1 MEEMEPTSR
10 FHSEMEELL
19 RPRIKPKAPASLK
32 QNVLQAI
39 EHDPPAQSRPQHA
52 ARRISA
58 WWAAAAVLLIGVLTF
73 AFWPKEKDSL
83 IPSKANRMQV
93 AMQNPHEEKVQSG
106 SPLSPK
112 GEAKVSEDKNGRPV
126 PLVASSSQSTQEE
139 ETTNLQPV
147 LESEETT
154 NLQPVLESEET
165 TNLQPVLESEETMNH
180 PPIHEA
186 SVEALTPYEQQLL
199 ANFEANRDF
208 VNACLAE
215 EFAQVRFMQQR
226 LGQSTQQYLQQYR
239 EVQQRITEQIRED
252 IDNIAP
258 KEQSAEEV

>member
-1 MEEMEPTSR
+1 MMEEKEPTSR

-73 AFWPKEKDSL
+73 ALWPQEKEPL
-83 IPSKANRMQV
+83 IQPQANGRQVAIQHPHPQESKA
-93 AMQNPHEEKVQSG
+93 QSG

-126 PLVASSSQSTQEE
+126 PLVASSLQSTQEE

-165 TNLQPVLESEETMNH
+165 MNH
-180 PPIHEA
+180 SPIHEE
-186 SVEALTPYEQQLL
+186 SIEALTPYEQQLL
-199 ANFEANRDF
+199 ANFETNRDF
-208 VNACLAE
+208 VNTCLAE

-239 EVQQRITEQIRED
+239 ELQQRITEQIRED

>member
-1 MEEMEPTSR
+1 MMEEMEPTSR

-73 AFWPKEKDSL
+73 ALWPKEKDSL
-83 IPSKANRMQV
+83 IPSQAHRMQV

-112 GEAKVSEDKNGRPV
+112 GEAKVSEDINGRPV
-126 PLVASSSQSTQEE
+126 ALVASSSQSTQEE
-139 ETTNLQPV
+139 ETTSLQPV

-154 NLQPVLESEET
+154 NLQPVLESEG
-165 TNLQPVLESEETMNH
+165 TMNH
-180 PPIHEA
+180 PPIHEE
-186 SVEALTPYEQQLL
+186 SIEALTPYEQQLL
-199 ANFEANRDF
+199 ANFETNRDF

-239 EVQQRITEQIRED
+239 ELQQRITEQIRED

>member
-1 MEEMEPTSR
+1 MMEEMEPTNR

-58 WWAAAAVLLIGVLTF
+58 RWAAAAVLLIGVLTF
-73 AFWPKEKDSL
+73 ALWPKEKDSL
-83 IPSKANRMQV
+83 IPSQAHRMQV

-165 TNLQPVLESEETMNH
+165 MNH
-180 PPIHEA
+180 SPIHEE
-186 SVEALTPYEQQLL
+186 SVESLTPYEQQLL
-199 ANFEANRDF
+199 ANFETHRDF

-258 KEQSAEEV
+258 IEQSAEEV

>member
-32 QNVLQAI
+32 KNVLQAI
-39 EHDPPAQSRPQHA
+39 VHEPPAQSRPQHA

-73 AFWPKEKDSL
+73 ALWPKEKDSL
-83 IPSKANRMQV
+83 IPSQAHRMQV
-93 AMQNPHEEKVQSG
+93 AMQNPHEEKAQSS
-106 SPLSPK
+106 SPLSPL

-126 PLVASSSQSTQEE
+126 PLIASSSQSTQEE

-147 LESEETT
+147 LESEET
-154 NLQPVLESEET
+154 
-165 TNLQPVLESEETMNH
+165 MNH
-180 PPIHEA
+180 PPIHEE
-186 SVEALTPYEQQLL
+186 SIEALTPYEQQLL

>member
-1 MEEMEPTSR
+1 MMEEMEPTSC

-32 QNVLQAI
+32 KNVLQAI

-73 AFWPKEKDSL
+73 ALWPKEKDSL

-106 SPLSPK
+106 SPLSPR
-112 GEAKVSEDKNGRPV
+112 GEAKVCEGKNGRPV
-126 PLVASSSQSTQEE
+126 ALVASSSQSTQEE

-147 LESEETT
+147 VESEETM
-154 NLQPVLESEET
+154 
-165 TNLQPVLESEETMNH
+165 NLQPVLESEETMNH
-180 PPIHEA
+180 PPIHEE
-186 SVEALTPYEQQLL
+186 SVESLTPYEQQLL

-226 LGQSTQQYLQQYR
+226 LGQSTQQYLQQYLDL
-239 EVQQRITEQIRED
+239 QQRITEQIRED

>member
-1 MEEMEPTSR
+1 MMEEMEPTSR

-32 QNVLQAI
+32 KNVLQVI

-73 AFWPKEKDSL
+73 ALWPKEKDSL
-83 IPSKANRMQV
+83 IPSQAHRMQV
-93 AMQNPHEEKVQSG
+93 AMQNPHEEKVQSD

-147 LESEETT
+147 LESEET
-154 NLQPVLESEET
+154 
-165 TNLQPVLESEETMNH
+165 MNH

-186 SVEALTPYEQQLL
+186 SVESLTPYEQQLL

-252 IDNIAP
+252 IDNIAS

>member
-1 MEEMEPTSR
+1 MMEEMEPTSR

-73 AFWPKEKDSL
+73 ALWPKEKDSL

-165 TNLQPVLESEETMNH
+165 MNH
-180 PPIHEA
+180 SPIHEE
-186 SVEALTPYEQQLL
+186 SIEALTPYEQQLL

>member
-1 MEEMEPTSR
+1 MMEEMEPTSR

-19 RPRIKPKAPASLK
+19 RPRIKPKTPASLK
-32 QNVLQAI
+32 KNVLQAI

-73 AFWPKEKDSL
+73 ALWPKEKEPQIQL
-83 IPSKANRMQV
+83 HAYGRQV
-93 AMQNPHEEKVQSG
+93 AVQNPHPQERKVQSDI
-106 SPLSPK
+106 PLSPK
-112 GEAKVSEDKNGRPV
+112 RRVEVGRDKSGSTTPA
-126 PLVASSSQSTQEE
+126 PLITASSQSAQKEAPQT
-139 ETTNLQPV
+139 
-147 LESEETT
+147 
-154 NLQPVLESEET
+154 
-165 TNLQPVLESEETMNH
+165 LQPVLESEETMNH
-180 PPIHEA
+180 SPIHEE
-186 SVEALTPYEQQLL
+186 SIEALTPYEQQLL
-199 ANFEANRDF
+199 ANFETNRDF

-258 KEQSAEEV
+258 QEQSAEEV

>member
-1 MEEMEPTSR
+1 MMEEKEPTSR

-58 WWAAAAVLLIGVLTF
+58 WWAAATVLLIGVLTF
-73 AFWPKEKDSL
+73 ALWPKEKDSL
-83 IPSKANRMQV
+83 IPSQAHRMQV

-106 SPLSPK
+106 NPLSPK
-112 GEAKVSEDKNGRPV
+112 GETKVSEDKNGRPV
-126 PLVASSSQSTQEE
+126 ALVASSSQSTQE
-139 ETTNLQPV
+139 
-147 LESEETT
+147 EETT

-239 EVQQRITEQIRED
+239 ELQQRITEQIRED
-252 IDNIAP
+252 IDNIAS

>member
-1 MEEMEPTSR
+1 MMEEMEPTSR

-39 EHDPPAQSRPQHA
+39 EHESPAQSRPQHA

-73 AFWPKEKDSL
+73 ALWPKEKDSL
-83 IPSKANRMQV
+83 IPSQAHRMQV
-93 AMQNPHEEKVQSG
+93 AIQNPHEEKVQSG

-165 TNLQPVLESEETMNH
+165 MNH
-180 PPIHEA
+180 SPIHEE
-186 SVEALTPYEQQLL
+186 SIEALTPYEQQLL

>member
-1 MEEMEPTSR
+1 MMEEMEPTSR

-73 AFWPKEKDSL
+73 ALWPKEKDSL
-83 IPSKANRMQV
+83 IPSQAHRMQV
-93 AMQNPHEEKVQSG
+93 AMQNPHEEKPQSS
-106 SPLSPK
+106 SPLSLK

-147 LESEETT
+147 LESEET
-154 NLQPVLESEET
+154 V
-165 TNLQPVLESEETMNH
+165 NLQPVLESEETMNH
-180 PPIHEA
+180 PPIHEE

>member
-1 MEEMEPTSR
+1 MMEEMEPTSR

-73 AFWPKEKDSL
+73 ALWPKEKDSL
-83 IPSKANRMQV
+83 IPSQAHRMQV

-112 GEAKVSEDKNGRPV
+112 GEAKVSEDKNGRSV

-165 TNLQPVLESEETMNH
+165 MNH
-180 PPIHEA
+180 PPIHEE
-186 SVEALTPYEQQLL
+186 SIEALTPYEQQLL
-199 ANFEANRDF
+199 ANFETNRDF

>member
-1 MEEMEPTSR
+1 MMEEMEPTSR

-58 WWAAAAVLLIGVLTF
+58 RWAAAAVLLIGVLTF
-73 AFWPKEKDSL
+73 ALWPKEKDSL
-83 IPSKANRMQV
+83 IPSQAHRMQV

-165 TNLQPVLESEETMNH
+165 MNH
-180 PPIHEA
+180 SPIHEE
-186 SVEALTPYEQQLL
+186 SVESLTPYEQQLL
-199 ANFEANRDF
+199 ANFETHRDF

>member
-1 MEEMEPTSR
+1 MMEEKEPTSR

-73 AFWPKEKDSL
+73 ALWPKEKDSL
-83 IPSKANRMQV
+83 MPSQAHRMQV
-93 AMQNPHEEKVQSG
+93 AMQNPHEEKPQSS

-112 GEAKVSEDKNGRPV
+112 GEAKVSEDKNGLPV
-126 PLVASSSQSTQEE
+126 PLVASSSQSIQE
-139 ETTNLQPV
+139 
-147 LESEETT
+147 
-154 NLQPVLESEET
+154 EET

-180 PPIHEA
+180 PPILEA
-186 SVEALTPYEQQLL
+186 TVEALTPYEQQLL

>member
-1 MEEMEPTSR
+1 MMEEKEPTSR

-73 AFWPKEKDSL
+73 ALWPKEKEL
-83 IPSKANRMQV
+83 QIPSQAHRMQV
-93 AMQNPHEEKVQSG
+93 AMQNPHEEKAQSS
-106 SPLSPK
+106 SPLSPS

-126 PLVASSSQSTQEE
+126 PLIAFSSQSTQE
-139 ETTNLQPV
+139 
-147 LESEETT
+147 
-154 NLQPVLESEET
+154 EET

-180 PPIHEA
+180 PPIHEE

>member
-1 MEEMEPTSR
+1 MMEEMEPTSR

-73 AFWPKEKDSL
+73 ALWPKEKDSL
-83 IPSKANRMQV
+83 IPSQAHRMQV
-93 AMQNPHEEKVQSG
+93 AMQNPQEGKAQSG

-165 TNLQPVLESEETMNH
+165 MNH
-180 PPIHEA
+180 PPIHEE
-186 SVEALTPYEQQLL
+186 SVESLTPYEQQLL

>member
-1 MEEMEPTSR
+1 MMEEMEPTSR

-19 RPRIKPKAPASLK
+19 SPRINPKAPASLK

-39 EHDPPAQSRPQHA
+39 EHDPPAQSRAQHA

-73 AFWPKEKDSL
+73 ALWPKEKDSL
-83 IPSKANRMQV
+83 IPSQAHRMQV

-147 LESEETT
+147 LESEETV
-154 NLQPVLESEET
+154 NLQPVLESEG
-165 TNLQPVLESEETMNH
+165 TMNH

-199 ANFEANRDF
+199 ANFETHRDF

-226 LGQSTQQYLQQYR
+226 LGQSTQQYLQQYLDL
-239 EVQQRITEQIRED
+239 QQRITEQIRED

>member
-1 MEEMEPTSR
+1 MMEEMEPTSR

-73 AFWPKEKDSL
+73 ALWPKEKDSL
-83 IPSKANRMQV
+83 IPSQAHRMQV

-106 SPLSPK
+106 SPLSLK

-154 NLQPVLESEET
+154 NLQPVLESEG
-165 TNLQPVLESEETMNH
+165 TMNH

-239 EVQQRITEQIRED
+239 EVQLRITEQIRED

>member
-1 MEEMEPTSR
+1 MMEEMEPTSR

-58 WWAAAAVLLIGVLTF
+58 WWAAAAVLLIGVITF
-73 AFWPKEKDSL
+73 ALWLKEKDSL
-83 IPSKANRMQV
+83 IPSQAHRMQV
-93 AMQNPHEEKVQSG
+93 AMQNPQEGKVQSS

-112 GEAKVSEDKNGRPV
+112 GEAKVSEDINGRPV
-126 PLVASSSQSTQEE
+126 PLIASSSQSTQEE

-147 LESEETT
+147 LESEET
-154 NLQPVLESEET
+154 
-165 TNLQPVLESEETMNH
+165 MNH

-186 SVEALTPYEQQLL
+186 TVEALTPYEQQLL

-252 IDNIAP
+252 IDNIAS

>member
-1 MEEMEPTSR
+1 MMEEMEPTSR

-73 AFWPKEKDSL
+73 ALWPKEKDSL
-83 IPSKANRMQV
+83 IPSQAHRMQV

-154 NLQPVLESEET
+154 NLQPVLESEG
-165 TNLQPVLESEETMNH
+165 TMNH

>member
-1 MEEMEPTSR
+1 MMEEMEPTSR

-73 AFWPKEKDSL
+73 ALWPKEKDSL
-83 IPSKANRMQV
+83 IPSQAHRMQV

-165 TNLQPVLESEETMNH
+165 MNH

-199 ANFEANRDF
+199 ANFETNRDF

-239 EVQQRITEQIRED
+239 ELQQRITEQIRED

>member
-1 MEEMEPTSR
+1 MMEEMEPTSR

-73 AFWPKEKDSL
+73 ALWPKEKDSL

-147 LESEETT
+147 LESEETV
-154 NLQPVLESEET
+154 NLQPVLESEG
-165 TNLQPVLESEETMNH
+165 TMNH
-180 PPIHEA
+180 PPIHEE

>member
-1 MEEMEPTSR
+1 MMEEMEPTSR

-19 RPRIKPKAPASLK
+19 RPRIKLKAPASLK

-73 AFWPKEKDSL
+73 ALWPKEKDSL
-83 IPSKANRMQV
+83 IPSQAHRMQV

-106 SPLSPK
+106 SPLSLK
-112 GEAKVSEDKNGRPV
+112 GETKVSEDKNGRPV

-165 TNLQPVLESEETMNH
+165 MNH
-180 PPIHEA
+180 SPIHEE
-186 SVEALTPYEQQLL
+186 SIEALTPYEQQLL
-199 ANFEANRDF
+199 ANFETNRDF

>member
-1 MEEMEPTSR
+1 MMEEKEPTSR

-58 WWAAAAVLLIGVLTF
+58 WWAAAAVLLIGVITF
-73 AFWPKEKDSL
+73 ALWPKEKDSL
-83 IPSKANRMQV
+83 IPSQAHRMQV
-93 AMQNPHEEKVQSG
+93 AMQNPHEEIPQS
-106 SPLSPK
+106 SCPLSPK
-112 GEAKVSEDKNGRPV
+112 GEAKVCEDKNGRPV
-126 PLVASSSQSTQEE
+126 ALVASSSQSTQEE

-154 NLQPVLESEET
+154 NLQPVLESEG
-165 TNLQPVLESEETMNH
+165 TMNH
-180 PPIHEA
+180 PPIHEE
-186 SVEALTPYEQQLL
+186 SVETLTPYEQQLL

-226 LGQSTQQYLQQYR
+226 LGQSTQQYLQQYLDL
-239 EVQQRITEQIRED
+239 QQRITEQIRED

>member
-1 MEEMEPTSR
+1 MMEEMEPTSR

-73 AFWPKEKDSL
+73 ALWPQEKDSL
-83 IPSKANRMQV
+83 IPSQAHRMQV

-165 TNLQPVLESEETMNH
+165 MNH
-180 PPIHEA
+180 SPIHEE
-186 SVEALTPYEQQLL
+186 SIEALTPYEQQLL
-199 ANFEANRDF
+199 ANFETNRDF

>member
-1 MEEMEPTSR
+1 MMEEMDPTSR

-19 RPRIKPKAPASLK
+19 RPRIKPKAPAS

-73 AFWPKEKDSL
+73 ALWPKEKDSL
-83 IPSKANRMQV
+83 IPSQAHRMQV

-154 NLQPVLESEET
+154 NLQPVLESEG
-165 TNLQPVLESEETMNH
+165 TMNH

>member
-1 MEEMEPTSR
+1 MMEEMEPTSR

-73 AFWPKEKDSL
+73 ALWPKEKDSL

-165 TNLQPVLESEETMNH
+165 MNH

-199 ANFEANRDF
+199 ANFETNRDF

>member
-1 MEEMEPTSR
+1 MMEEMEPTSR

-73 AFWPKEKDSL
+73 ALWPKEKDSL

-126 PLVASSSQSTQEE
+126 ALVASSSQSTQEE

-165 TNLQPVLESEETMNH
+165 MNH
-180 PPIHEA
+180 PPIHEE
-186 SVEALTPYEQQLL
+186 SIEALTPYEQLLL

>member
-1 MEEMEPTSR
+1 MMEEMEPTSR
-10 FHSEMEELL
+10 FHSEMEELF

-73 AFWPKEKDSL
+73 ALWPKEKDSP
-83 IPSKANRMQV
+83 IPSQAHRMQV
-93 AMQNPHEEKVQSG
+93 AMQNPHEEKVQSS

-112 GEAKVSEDKNGRPV
+112 GEAKVCEDKNGRPV

-147 LESEETT
+147 LESEET
-154 NLQPVLESEET
+154 
-165 TNLQPVLESEETMNH
+165 MNH
-180 PPIHEA
+180 SPIHEE
-186 SVEALTPYEQQLL
+186 SIEALTPYEQQLL
-199 ANFEANRDF
+199 ANFEVHRDF

>member
-1 MEEMEPTSR
+1 MMEEMEPTSR

-73 AFWPKEKDSL
+73 ALWPKEKDSL
-83 IPSKANRMQV
+83 IPSQAHRMQV

-165 TNLQPVLESEETMNH
+165 MNH
-180 PPIHEA
+180 SPIHEE
-186 SVEALTPYEQQLL
+186 SIEALTPYEQQLL

-258 KEQSAEEV
+258 QEQSAEEV

>member
-1 MEEMEPTSR
+1 MEEKEPTSR

-73 AFWPKEKDSL
+73 ALWPKEKDSL

-112 GEAKVSEDKNGRPV
+112 GEAKVCEDKNGRPV
-126 PLVASSSQSTQEE
+126 ALVASSSQSTQEE

-147 LESEETT
+147 LESEET
-154 NLQPVLESEET
+154 V
-165 TNLQPVLESEETMNH
+165 NLQPVLESEETMNH
-180 PPIHEA
+180 SPIHEE
-186 SVEALTPYEQQLL
+186 SMEALTPYEQQLL

>member
-1 MEEMEPTSR
+1 MMEEMEPTSR

-32 QNVLQAI
+32 QNVLQTI

-73 AFWPKEKDSL
+73 ALWPKEKDSL
-83 IPSKANRMQV
+83 IPSQAHRMQV
-93 AMQNPHEEKVQSG
+93 AMQNPQEGKAQSG

-165 TNLQPVLESEETMNH
+165 MNH
-180 PPIHEA
+180 SPIHEE
-186 SVEALTPYEQQLL
+186 SIEALTPYEQQLL
-199 ANFEANRDF
+199 ANFEANRDL

-226 LGQSTQQYLQQYR
+226 LGQSTQQYLQQYLDL
-239 EVQQRITEQIRED
+239 QQRITEQIRED

>member
-1 MEEMEPTSR
+1 MMEEMEPTSR

-58 WWAAAAVLLIGVLTF
+58 RWAAAAVLLIGVLTF
-73 AFWPKEKDSL
+73 ALWPKEKDSL
-83 IPSKANRMQV
+83 IPSQAHRMQV

-126 PLVASSSQSTQEE
+126 PLVASSSQSTQE
-139 ETTNLQPV
+139 
-147 LESEETT
+147 EETT

>member
-1 MEEMEPTSR
+1 MMEEMEPTSR

-73 AFWPKEKDSL
+73 ALWPKEKDSL
-83 IPSKANRMQV
+83 IPSQAHRMQV

-112 GEAKVSEDKNGRPV
+112 GETKVVGDKNGRPV

-165 TNLQPVLESEETMNH
+165 MNH

-186 SVEALTPYEQQLL
+186 TVEALTPYEQQLL
-199 ANFEANRDF
+199 ANFETNRDF

-226 LGQSTQQYLQQYR
+226 LGQSTQQYLQQYL

-252 IDNIAP
+252 IDNIAS

>member
-1 MEEMEPTSR
+1 MMEEKEPTSR
-10 FHSEMEELL
+10 FHSEMEELF

-32 QNVLQAI
+32 KNVLQAI

-73 AFWPKEKDSL
+73 ALWPQEKEPL
-83 IPSKANRMQV
+83 IQPQANGRQVAIQHPHPQESKA
-93 AMQNPHEEKVQSG
+93 QSG

-126 PLVASSSQSTQEE
+126 ALVASSSQSTQEE

-147 LESEETT
+147 LESEET
-154 NLQPVLESEET
+154 
-165 TNLQPVLESEETMNH
+165 MNH
-180 PPIHEA
+180 PPIHEE
-186 SVEALTPYEQQLL
+186 SVESLTPYEQQLL

>member
-1 MEEMEPTSR
+1 MMEEMEPTSR

-73 AFWPKEKDSL
+73 ALWPKEKDSL
-83 IPSKANRMQV
+83 IPSQAHRMQV

-126 PLVASSSQSTQEE
+126 ALVASSSQSTQEE

-165 TNLQPVLESEETMNH
+165 MNH
-180 PPIHEA
+180 PPIHEE
-186 SVEALTPYEQQLL
+186 SIEALTPYEQQLL

>member
-1 MEEMEPTSR
+1 MMEEMEPTSR

-73 AFWPKEKDSL
+73 ALWPKEKDSL
-83 IPSKANRMQV
+83 IPSQAHRMQV

-165 TNLQPVLESEETMNH
+165 MNH
-180 PPIHEA
+180 SPIREE
-186 SVEALTPYEQQLL
+186 SIEALTPYEQQLL
-199 ANFEANRDF
+199 ANFETNRDF

-226 LGQSTQQYLQQYR
+226 LGQSTQQYLQQYLDL
-239 EVQQRITEQIRED
+239 QQRITEQIRED

>member
-1 MEEMEPTSR
+1 MMEEMEPTSR

-73 AFWPKEKDSL
+73 ALWPKEKDSL
-83 IPSKANRMQV
+83 IPSQAHRIQV

-165 TNLQPVLESEETMNH
+165 MNH
-180 PPIHEA
+180 SPIHEE
-186 SVEALTPYEQQLL
+186 SVESLTPYEQQLL
-199 ANFEANRDF
+199 ANFETNRDF

-239 EVQQRITEQIRED
+239 EVQLRITEQIRED

>member
-1 MEEMEPTSR
+1 MMEEMEPTSR

-39 EHDPPAQSRPQHA
+39 EHESPAQSRPQHA

-73 AFWPKEKDSL
+73 ALWPKEKDSL
-83 IPSKANRMQV
+83 IPSKAHRMQV
-93 AMQNPHEEKVQSG
+93 AMQNPQEGKPQSS

-126 PLVASSSQSTQEE
+126 ALVASSSQSTQEE

-147 LESEETT
+147 LESG
-154 NLQPVLESEET
+154 
-165 TNLQPVLESEETMNH
+165 ETMNH
-180 PPIHEA
+180 SPIHEE
-186 SVEALTPYEQQLL
+186 SIEALTPYEQQLL

-226 LGQSTQQYLQQYR
+226 LGQSTQQYLQQYLDL
-239 EVQQRITEQIRED
+239 QQRITEQIRED
-252 IDNIAP
+252 VDNIAP